1 MKKWIVGLMA
11 IVMCMGLVAC
21 ANQEEDT
28 QPNNDTYFDAEVLE
42 IEMGSLLVRP
52 IGGKDVPSATEVVVS
67 TEVQGTNPLPDV
79 EVGTNIRIMYG
90 GEIAESEP
98 AQLETVF
105 AIYLL
110 DEIENAQ

>member
-28 QPNNDTYFDAEVLE
+28 QPGNDTYFDAEVLE

-110 DEIENAQ
+110 DEIENAK